1 MRIKW
6 FTVPLVIVVLLACYF
21 VTWFIVSGLYA
32 LITANWVIAAFSI
45 VLATA
50 TIWNIFISSRLLKE
64 SKTASKQSRAAFLA
78 DIVVRTLDLEEK
90 VIEQWSPGK
99 SLFEAGRGTVPGSL
113 TEDIARMLGNIDE
126 TLRTDFLKAWGSSE
140 GENED

>member
-1 MRIKW
+1 MESA
-6 FTVPLVIVVLLACYF
+6 T
-21 VTWFIVSGLYA
+21 
-32 LITANWVIAAFSI
+32 WVIAAFSI

-78 DIVVRTLDLEEK
+78 DIVVRALSLEEK
-90 VIEQWSPGK
+90 VIEQWSSGK
-99 SLFEAGRGTVPGSL
+99 SLFEARSSTVPGSL

-126 TLRTDFLKAWGSSE
+126 TLRRDFPEARGSSK